1 MQSRVRDR
9 LDRFVPLAQSTF
21 SIALFVW
28 VGASIVL
35 AIPHGPGHSIESLRL
50 FEVVRDMALPVWVAG
65 LVLIAAALAVKAF
78 RKLADR

>member
-1 MQSRVRDR
+1 VQSRERAR

-21 SIALFVW
+21 YICLLVW

-35 AIPHGPGHSIESLRL
+35 AIPHGQGHSIESLRL
-50 FEVVRDMALPVWVAG
+50 FEVVRDMAFPVWVAS
-65 LVLIAAALAVKAF
+65 LLLIVAALAVKAF